1 MAQATAQDQGDRMTT
16 NTART
21 LLTAALAAATLTL
34 GMTVHADDTE
44 LLAGPTVTPPTN
56 RPNILFVL
64 DTSGSMDSPVTGVYD
79 PAVTYAGACTD
90 DKIYWREGTGD
101 APACTTSQW
110 VYRNA
115 FKCNSAMADLNAQGR
130 TSGTLRSVQWRIRAP
145 GNPNRWDRITNTLHD
160 DPNWVECRNDRG
172 VHGNGVDAS
181 RLYPADNTAT
191 SGSGSTR
198 GPWNS
203 SSSASIWNSD
213 TSRNGSSYLFY
224 TANYLNWYYG
234 PTGVSTRIAVMKTV
248 LNQVLDGLDGVNAGL
263 MRYSNNRGESG
274 DPYDERARG
283 GMVVNQMQPIETNR
297 AAMKGSINSWNA
309 WGMTPLSETLYE
321 ATQYLRG
328 GAVVF
333 GNSSRFSPNS
343 GDAFPSVAASRQ
355 AGNSNLYDSPMD
367 LNCQKT
373 YIVFLTDGLP
383 TSDNEA
389 DADIQ
394 ALTGATCSGT
404 GNGRCLEELSGY
416 LFSSDLRADVAG
428 QQNVTSYWIGFG
440 DISSGATLLE
450 STATAGGGQFYGA
463 ADTPQLIDA
472 LTAII
477 ASISNDSTSFTAPT
491 VAVNAFNRTQNLND
505 LYISVFRPGSAYRW
519 LGNFKKYRIRP
530 DGVII
535 DSNNVPAVESATGF
549 FSQNAQSFW
558 STVIDGR
565 EAEKGGAASKLT
577 DPATR
582 TIYSNLTAESG
593 VLSEELSELKD
604 SSNLLLANTLLL
616 EVASST
622 AVAGRPTPE
631 DLVDWAYG
639 YDRYDANADG
649 TYTDVRADMGDP
661 LHSRPGA
668 VIYGGPANNPD
679 LTLYATT
686 NDGVLH
692 AIDAQAD
699 LNNTTVGGTERWA
712 FMPREL
718 LPRIEKLID
727 ETAVASRGYGLDSS
741 VEVLRLDRNGNGT
754 IEPNGTD
761 IDGSGGPPEDDEKDR
776 VYLFFGM
783 RRGGS
788 HYYAIDVTDR
798 DAPRLMWRI
807 GENDAH
813 IAVTDPEFLPGV
825 GQTWSA
831 PTIARVNVSGHSFTD
846 NPDKFVLIFGGG
858 YDTTQDQIPYQV
870 DGVGNRVYVVDA
882 ISGELLWRA
891 GPTTDTGAEL
901 KLAKMTNS
909 IPGEVRAVDL
919 TGDGFADRM
928 YASDLGGRIWR
939 FDIFNGQAPSSLV
952 TGGVFA
958 SLGVGDSATKPDAS
972 NRRFFYAP
980 DVALLKNGSQNWINV
995 AIGSGPREKPVTDTT
1010 VVNRF
1015 YSLRDYNVFTPLTS
1029 AQYKSSCVS
1038 ETPPCHQIIT
1048 DADPVDV
1055 TTDVNATIPASG
1067 PGWKLTLVR
1076 NGEKALAE
1084 SRTFQNKVYFTT
1096 FVPTQV
1102 STDPAACSTRFGIN
1116 RLYIVDAATA
1126 DPVENFDTTVAGATE
1141 ASDRS
1146 KELAQRGTIAPEAI
1160 FVFPTP
1166 DADSN
1171 NPNPPAV
1178 PPICLVGLETCG
1190 TGLLNPPVRTYWQ
1203 QRGTN

>member
-1 MAQATAQDQGDRMTT
+1 VIPAHRVIAQATAQEQGDRMTT

-21 LLTAALAAATLTL
+21 LLTAALAVATLTL

-56 RPNILFVL
+56 RPNILFIL
-64 DTSGSMDSPVTGVYD
+64 DTSGSMDSAVTGVYD
-79 PAVTYAGACTD
+79 PAITYAGACTD
-90 DKIYWREGTGD
+90 DKIYWRRNTGA
-101 APACTTSQW
+101 APSCSTDQW
-110 VYRNA
+110 LTRDA
-115 FKCNSAMADLNAQGR
+115 FKCNAAMADLNTRGITRNTYQSA
-130 TSGTLRSVQWRIRAP
+130 QWRTAA
-145 GNPNRWDRITNTLHD
+145 NPDRWENLRTDQQAA
-160 DPNWVECRNDRG
+160 PNWVECRADRG
-172 VHGNGVDAS
+172 VHGNGID
-181 RLYPADNTAT
+181 T
-191 SGSGSTR
+191 SKLRAANSTNGNPSR

-203 SSSASIWNSD
+203 SNEIDWSSNNTD
-213 TSRNGSSYLFY
+213 RSYLFY
-224 TANYLNWYYG
+224 TANYLNWYNG
-234 PTGVSTRIAVMKTV
+234 PTGASTRIAVMKSV
-248 LNQVLDGLDGVNAGL
+248 LNDVLDGLSGVNAGL

-274 DPYDERARG
+274 NPYDERARG

-297 AAMKGSINSWNA
+297 AAMKASINSWTA

-328 GAVVF
+328 ASVLF
-333 GNSSRFSPNS
+333 GDDSRLSPNS

-389 DADIQ
+389 DDEIASLI
-394 ALTGATCSGT
+394 GGSCSGS
-404 GNGRCLEELSGY
+404 GDGRCLEELSGY
-416 LFSSDLRADVAG
+416 LFSTDHRTDVAG
-428 QQNVTSYWIGFG
+428 EQNVTSYWIGFG

-450 STATAGGGQFYGA
+450 RTATAGGGQFYGA

-477 ASISNDSTSFTAPT
+477 ESISNDSTSFTAPT

-530 DGVII
+530 DGVIV
-535 DSNNVPAVESATGF
+535 DSNNVPAVEAATGF

-577 DPATR
+577 DPAGR
-582 TIYSNLTAESG
+582 TIYSNLTTESG

-604 SSNLLLANTLLL
+604 SANLLLANTLLL

-622 AVAGRPTPE
+622 AVAGRPTPTA
-631 DLVDWAYG
+631 LVDWAYG
-639 YDRYDANADG
+639 VDVNDADG
-649 TYTDVRADMGDP
+649 DGDTADARADMGDP

-668 VIYGGPANNPD
+668 VIYGGPAGNPD

-692 AIDAQAD
+692 AIDATAD
-699 LNNTTVGGTERWA
+699 LSNATVGGTERWA
-712 FMPREL
+712 FMPRQL
-718 LPRIEKLID
+718 LNRIEQLAD

-754 IEPNGTD
+754 IEPDGTD
-761 IDGSGGPPEDDEKDR
+761 IDGSGYTEDDEKDR

-788 HYYAIDVTDR
+788 HYYALDVTNR
-798 DAPRLMWRI
+798 NAPKLMWRI
-807 GENDAH
+807 GESDAN
-813 IAVTDPEFLPGV
+813 ILVTDPEYLPGV

-831 PTIARVNVSGHSFTD
+831 PSIARVNVSGHSFTG

-870 DGVGNRVYVVDA
+870 DGVGNRVFMVDA

-891 GPTTDTGAEL
+891 GPSTDTGADL

-909 IPGEVRAVDL
+909 IPGEVRVADL

-928 YASDLGGRIWR
+928 YAADLGGRVWR
-939 FDIFNGQAPSSLV
+939 FDVFNGQAPSSLV

-995 AIGSGPREKPVTDTT
+995 AIGSGHREKPVTDTT

-1029 AQYKSSCVS
+1029 AQYKASCVS

-1055 TTDVNATIPASG
+1055 TTDVNATIPAAG
-1067 PGWKLTLVR
+1067 PGWKLTLTR

-1084 SRTFQNKVYFTT
+1084 SRTFQNKLYFTT
-1096 FVPTQV
+1096 FVPTQI
-1102 STDPAACSTRFGIN
+1102 SSDPATCSSRFGIN
-1116 RLYIVDAATA
+1116 RLYVVDAATA
-1126 DPVENFDTTVAGATE
+1126 DPVENFDTTVAGATD

-1146 KELAQRGTIAPEAI
+1146 RELAQRGTIAPEAI

-1166 DADSN
+1166 DAIPG

-1178 PPICLVGLETCG
+1178 PPICLVGLESCG

-1203 QRGTN
+1203 HRGTN